1 MWRVAHNRH
10 IGLPDSMTSH
20 DFTQEQSVH
29 ISSIIAGGIQFA
41 NHILKIHSTSSTILG
56 SGDALTWRE
65 QLYLSTL
72 QSSEFVAKDCS
83 NVLAMLQ
90 TEETLVPPH
99 RLIALG

>member
-65 QLYLSTL
+65 QLYLTL
-72 QSSEFVAKDCS
+72 PLY
-83 NVLAMLQ
+83 LA
-90 TEETLVPPH
+90 V
-99 RLIALG
+99 I